1 MVNGLWKVIGLC
13 RKGYWVLYSEKGLG
27 FGSGLRERF
36 GFRKGLGLDGFW
48 ALIIIV
54 IIIIIIII
62 IMIIVNLIQIIIII
76 QTYI

>member
-13 RKGYWVLYSEKGLG
+13 RKDYWVLYSGKGLG

-54 IIIIIIII
+54 IIIIIIIMNNSKFNKNNNNNTNIYI
-62 IMIIVNLIQIIIII
+62 I
-76 QTYI
+76 